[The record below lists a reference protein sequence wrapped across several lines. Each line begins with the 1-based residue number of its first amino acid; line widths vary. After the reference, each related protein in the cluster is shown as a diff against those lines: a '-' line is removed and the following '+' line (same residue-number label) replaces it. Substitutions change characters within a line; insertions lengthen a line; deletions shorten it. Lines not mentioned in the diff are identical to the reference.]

1 MKRIIRR
8 SWEGGLSRRQLIRT
22 AAGTAGAGVLVGSGL
37 WKPVMA
43 HELNE
48 GEGEGRC
55 GVPLPITHLA
65 PAPPIIH
72 FFFPGPVDGS
82 AAPTDPTGVQPNGR
96 DPSTITNFE
105 GFIGQADLTFSGIG
119 TDTET
124 GRTSPYDFH
133 TDTRFMKGVF
143 IGSDERRHHST
154 FAFI

>member
-1 MKRIIRR
+1 MKRIITR

-43 HELNE
+43 NGNDE
-48 GEGEGRC
+48 GEGHC
-55 GVPLPITHLA
+55 AVPLPITHLNPSNA
-65 PAPPIIH
+65 H

-82 AAPTDPTGVQPNGR
+82 AWPTDPLGVQPNGR
-96 DPSTITNFE
+96 DPSTITNFQ
-105 GFIGQADLTFSGIG
+105 GFIGQADLDFSGIG
-119 TDTET
+119 RDTQT
-124 GRTSPYDFH
+124 GRTSRYDFH

-143 IGSDERRHHST
+143 IGSDEQRHNGT